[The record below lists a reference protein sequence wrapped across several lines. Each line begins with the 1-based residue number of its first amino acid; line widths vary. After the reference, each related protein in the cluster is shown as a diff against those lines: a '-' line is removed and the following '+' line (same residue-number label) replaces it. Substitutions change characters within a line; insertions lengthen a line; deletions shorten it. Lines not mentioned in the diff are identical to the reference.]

1 MTSIQA
7 LEMMKTHLVT
17 VRDNST
23 LSDAVD
29 RMDLYQVDELPV
41 LNEEAH
47 LCGWL
52 RETDIAAAFR
62 IDDIQAA
69 ASYKIIDL
77 MQQPPPTVK
86 DTDLITQEL
95 ITTLLATFRRM
106 PVVDAGGKLIGT
118 LNRVDIIQALLENTM
133 FFN

>member
-1 MTSIQA
+1 MTTIQA

-41 LNEEAH
+41 VNEEQQ

-52 RETDIAAAFR
+52 REYDIAAALR
-62 IDDIQAA
+62 LENVETAGSLQITE
-69 ASYKIIDL
+69 L
-77 MQQPPPTVK
+77 MQAPPTTVQ
-86 DTDLITQEL
+86 DTDIVTQEL
-95 ITTLLATFRRM
+95 ITTLLTNYRRM
-106 PVVDAGGKLIGT
+106 PVVDAEGKVIGT
-118 LNRVDIIQALLENTM
+118 LNRVDIIQALLEKTII
-133 FFN
+133 FN